1 MPPPTTAVTTTT
13 NRHDRRALAW
23 AGESEHGPEAGQLP
37 PAPGAV
43 RRPPPRPLPPRPRP
57 QRTQAGNQSACGCSR
72 VRVAGQTVRAW
83 GPIAAAADGTIAIQ
97 GLPPPPPGS
106 RPGRRGAGLVD
117 VSGRRRSEPP
127 RALRPPA
134 ADAAARTRIHGP
146 TACAVSRQESPP
158 LPIPERAGARRH
170 GDRSRTLE
178 NTRAASHPALTAGG
192 PAAAEPREPRGA
204 RRAGE

>member
-83 GPIAAAADGTIAIQ
+83 GPIAAAAADGAIANRR
-97 GLPPPPPGS
+97 LPPPPPPGS

-117 VSGRRRSEPP
+117 C
-127 RALRPPA
+127 LRPPA
-134 ADAAARTRIHGP
+134 QRAAA
-146 TACAVSRQESPP
+146 SS
-158 LPIPERAGARRH
+158 
-170 GDRSRTLE
+170 
-178 NTRAASHPALTAGG
+178 
-192 PAAAEPREPRGA
+192 PAAGSRCGRADSDSWTDGVRREPSRIAAAADTGTGRSSETRGSEPHA
-204 RRAGE
+204 